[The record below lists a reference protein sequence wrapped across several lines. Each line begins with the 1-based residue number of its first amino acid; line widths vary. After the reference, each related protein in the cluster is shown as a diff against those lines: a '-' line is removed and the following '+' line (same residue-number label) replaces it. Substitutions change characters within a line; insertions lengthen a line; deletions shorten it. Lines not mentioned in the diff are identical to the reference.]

1 MRVDEVYFGV
11 LGVAV
16 GLMGLL
22 AVVRGLGLAL
32 PNPISTLGVLTISGT
47 FLLWRGVILL
57 SASAFYLQGVVEG
70 LDRRNAQGTV
80 FLGSLML
87 WIVAGTDLLARLL
100 ETIPGGSEQWLASSG
115 EILAVLG
122 PPFSPS
128 VVAAP
133 FALSALAY
141 WSQENEQ

>member
-1 MRVDEVYFGV
+1 MRVDEAYFGA

-22 AVVRGLGLAL
+22 AVGRGLGLSL
-32 PNPISTLGVLTISGT
+32 LDPMSTLGVLTISGT

-57 SASAFYLQGVVEG
+57 SASAFYIHGAAEG
-70 LDRRNAQGTV
+70 LDRQNAQGTV

-87 WIVAGTDLLARLL
+87 WIVAGTDLLAILL
-100 ETIPGGSEQWLASSG
+100 EAIPGGSEQWFASSG
-115 EILAVLG
+115 EIVAALG

-133 FALSALAY
+133 FALSALVY
-141 WSQENEQ
+141 WSQENDQ